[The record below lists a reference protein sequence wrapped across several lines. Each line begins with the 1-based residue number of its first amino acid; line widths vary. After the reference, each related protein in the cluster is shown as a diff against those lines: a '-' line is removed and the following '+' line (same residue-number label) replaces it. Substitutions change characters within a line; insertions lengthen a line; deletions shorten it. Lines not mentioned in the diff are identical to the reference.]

1 MRTISPPSP
10 DLLQGEP
17 SPDDRPEPR
26 PAILNRETLNFHNT
40 AGEVKDMAKFKVIVS
55 DPETG
60 TSKAVELEEARA
72 APLIGKKIGEVV
84 DGSII
89 DQPGHK
95 AQIMGGSD
103 KDGFPMRPSVHGG
116 VRRRIVLSGGVGFN
130 PTKEGMRK
138 RKTIRGN
145 VITDEIV
152 QINMK
157 ITEKPKQ
164 TKETKKPKEKKE
176 EKPTAQKETQPQ
188 KPASTQQQPDTTT
201 KT

>member
-1 MRTISPPSP
+1 
-10 DLLQGEP
+10 
-17 SPDDRPEPR
+17 
-26 PAILNRETLNFHNT
+26 
-40 AGEVKDMAKFKVIVS
+40 MAKFKVIVS
-55 DPETG
+55 DPEAG

-72 APLIGKKIGEVV
+72 APLIGRKIGEVI

-116 VRRRIVLSGGVGFN
+116 VRRRIVLSGGVGFT
-130 PTKEGMRK
+130 PTNEGMRK

-164 TKETKKPKEKKE
+164 AKEAKKPKEKKE
-176 EKPTAQKETQPQ
+176 EKPTPKKEAQPT
-188 KPASTQQQPDTTT
+188 KPASAQQQPDTTS
-201 KT
+201 KS